1 MRRSKVKTALSA
13 LLAASVLALALT
25 TTAFAQGKGMS
36 DSKGGPYKGTVPDQ
50 EVRTVSEPG
59 TLALVGAGLVG
70 LAFFARR
77 HKK

>member
-1 MRRSKVKTALSA
+1 MKTAPSG

-25 TTAFAQGKGMS
+25 STALAQGKGAS

-59 TLALVGAGLVG
+59 TLALLGAGIVG
-70 LAFFARR
+70 VAFFARR
-77 HKK
+77 RKK